1 MSLLVDYCNH
11 KAAKYACE
19 NWHYS
24 ECIPPIKNVTFGVWE
39 KEVFIGAVVYSRG
52 VNGSIGSFVGL
63 GQEEAVELT
72 RVALTDH
79 NAPVSQI
86 VSYTMDMLKKKDNGL
101 RMLVSYADPAQG
113 HHGGIYQAMNWYYI
127 GQTEPSTQ
135 LYDEDGN
142 AVHQRTK
149 NMATTNNY
157 STKDKYESLERRK
170 VPGKHKYVY
179 PLDSEIQAKVKD
191 LSKPYP

>member
-1 MSLLVDYCNH
+1 MSLLVDYCSH

-39 KEVFIGAVVYSRG
+39 NEEYIGAVVYSRG
-52 VNGSIGSFVGL
+52 VNGAIGSFVGL
-63 GQEEAVELT
+63 RQDQAVELT

-79 NAPVSQI
+79 DAPVSQI
-86 VSYTMDMLKKKDNGL
+86 VSYTMDMLKRKDNGL
-101 RMLVSYADPAQG
+101 RLLVSYADPAQG
-113 HHGGIYQAMNWYYI
+113 HHGGIYQAMNWAYI

-135 LYDEDGN
+135 LYDSDGN
-142 AVHQRTK
+142 TVHMRSK
-149 NMATTNNY
+149 NRATANDF
-157 STKDKYESLERRK
+157 STKEKYESLEKRR

-179 PLDSEIQAKVKD
+179 PLDDEIKSKVED
-191 LSKPYP
+191 ISKPYP